1 MKTKEFTL
9 IVKVVPLWNYENVT
23 RKELENDI
31 KEITKLDGQN
41 YEFYVSSLEIKKIKE
56 VII

>member
-9 IVKVVPLWNYENVT
+9 TVKVAPLWNYEDVT

-31 KEITKLDGQN
+31 KEITKLDGHN
-41 YEFYVSSLEIKKIKE
+41 YEFYVRSLEIKKVKE
-56 VII
+56 V

>member
-9 IVKVVPLWNYENVT
+9 MIKAVPLWNYENVT

-31 KEITKLDGQN
+31 KKNHEIRWT
-41 YEFYVSSLEIKKIKE
+41 
-56 VII
+56 

>member
-9 IVKVVPLWNYENVT
+9 TVKVVPLWNYEDVT

-41 YEFYVSSLEIKKIKE
+41 YEFYVRSLVIKKAKE